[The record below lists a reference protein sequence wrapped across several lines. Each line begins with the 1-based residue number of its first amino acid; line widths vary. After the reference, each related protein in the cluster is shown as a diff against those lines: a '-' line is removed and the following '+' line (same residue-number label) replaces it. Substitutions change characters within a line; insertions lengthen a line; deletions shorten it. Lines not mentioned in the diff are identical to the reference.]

1 METNSV
7 EYTLFD
13 TVTPVAVTS
22 STDATPIVVT
32 ATSHGLVTGD
42 LVFISGHTTNIAAN
56 GHRKVTVVTAN
67 TFQLQDPYTGA
78 NIAGS
83 GGGAGASGVVTKS
96 AKVIFAAN
104 YRRAVFNFVTQGT
117 ATLTVKIAGSAGR
130 LIPDERNLSDAP
142 NMGGTLNDT
151 DYYNFLSWTNLDTV
165 ASGLQVVTAGATGIA
180 AAGTDLNLSGAVDIT
195 GLKYLAFVPTAF
207 TQGSITVK
215 LRLFTD

>member
-7 EYTLFD
+7 EYNLYD
-13 TVTPVAVTS
+13 TITPIAVTS

-42 LVFISGHTTNIAAN
+42 LVFISGHTTNVAAN
-56 GHRKVTVVTAN
+56 GYRKVTVVTAN

-78 NIAGS
+78 NVAGS
-83 GGGAGASGVVTKS
+83 GAGAGASGVVTKS
-96 AKVIFAAN
+96 AKVILAAN

-117 ATLTVKIAGSAGR
+117 ATLTVKIAGSSGR
-130 LIPDERNLSDAP
+130 LTADERNLSDTP

-151 DYYNFLSWTNLDTV
+151 DFYNFLSWTNLDTV

-180 AAGTDLNLSGAVDIT
+180 ASGTDLNISGAVDIT
-195 GLKYLAFVPTAF
+195 GEKYLAFIPTAF